1 MNTLKESG
9 PIPFFSSVVLRIIGN
24 FLSLRYCF
32 NRHTLMTI
40 LPWYVGCCQD
50 RFIDDVSLHTLI
62 SSLAAWHEEFSHG
75 DFCELVFDQFLVP
88 LVSHSSILR
97 HTLRLL
103 WYVVPKMDPQKV
115 VNILTI
121 TQPSSEV
128 CGKRKGYSQNMTP
141 TVHSSITVFWVKNP

>member
-1 MNTLKESG
+1 
-9 PIPFFSSVVLRIIGN
+9 
-24 FLSLRYCF
+24 
-32 NRHTLMTI
+32 MTI
-40 LPWYVGCCQD
+40 LPWYVGCCQG

-62 SSLAAWHEEFSHG
+62 GSLAVWHEEFSHG
-75 DFCELVFDQFLVP
+75 DFCELVFDQFLLL

-128 CGKRKGYSQNMTP
+128 CGKIKGSSQKTMPTYRYYS
-141 TVHSSITVFWVKNP
+141 FLC